1 MLKLKEL
8 KDSSGFEG
16 LLHSYNYGKN
26 EITVFGYKNRVLND
40 VLVNGYLVSLGHK
53 EYKYVEGSRKDDRGL
68 DYVSLTYLIISK
80 KRMRSMQL
88 V

>member
-16 LLHSYNYGKN
+16 LLHTYNYGKS
-26 EITVFGYKNRVLND
+26 EITVFGYRNRVLDD
-40 VLVNGYLVSLGHK
+40 VLVKEYLVSLGHK
-53 EYKYVEGSRKDDRGL
+53 KYKYVEGSRKDDRGL